1 MNIGFWSCIILVI
14 PFVIIGV
21 LFAIFKE
28 KATKFVSGFNSFS
41 KEDINNS
48 AFYYSVNML
57 RHLLKMNLITEDEY
71 NRIVRISSEYY
82 STKIYCV

>member
-1 MNIGFWSCIILVI
+1 MKN
-14 PFVIIGV
+14 
-21 LFAIFKE
+21 
-28 KATKFVSGFNSFS
+28 
-41 KEDINNS
+41 KEDRNNS

>member
-1 MNIGFWSCIILVI
+1 MGLDFYVQE
-14 PFVIIGV
+14 GV
-21 LFAIFKE
+21 LIPRPDTEVLVEEVIEIAK
-28 KATKFVSGFNSFS
+28 N